1 MQLVFAT
8 NNKHKIKEVKA
19 ILPPAISILG
29 LKDIGCTEE
38 LPETHSTIEE
48 NSLEKAVYVYE
59 KYGFECF
66 AEDSGLEVEALDGEP
81 GVDSAHYSGSRNAD
95 ANINLLLLNLRGATS
110 RRAKFKTVFT
120 LVTADNK
127 DQFHGIVTGEIISER
142 RGEHGFG
149 YDPVF
154 VPDGHL
160 LTFGEMDE
168 WEKIKISHRTK
179 AFEKLTAHILSNF

>member
-8 NNKHKIKEVKA
+8 NNKHKVKEIKA
-19 ILPPAISILG
+19 ILPPSVSILG

-38 LPETHSTIEE
+38 LPETHTTIEE

-81 GVDSAHYSGSRNAD
+81 GVDSAHYSGSRDAD
-95 ANINLLLLNLRGATS
+95 ANIHLLLLNLRGIKN
-110 RRAKFKTVFT
+110 RRAQFKTVFT

-154 VPDGHL
+154 VPYGHL
-160 LTFGEMDE
+160 LTFAEMDE
-168 WEKIKISHRTK
+168 QEKIKISHRTK